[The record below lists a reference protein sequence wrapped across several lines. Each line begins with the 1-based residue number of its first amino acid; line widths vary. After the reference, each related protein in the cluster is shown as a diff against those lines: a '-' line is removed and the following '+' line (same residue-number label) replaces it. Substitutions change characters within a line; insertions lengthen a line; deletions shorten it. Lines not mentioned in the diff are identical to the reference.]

1 MSEKNP
7 VKLLNPEVARKIAA
21 GEVIDRPNAIIR
33 ELMDNA
39 IDSGAN
45 KITVEIASGG
55 IEKIRIV
62 DDGCGM
68 TKEDLQTCAQPHAT
82 SKISTETDLLNL
94 TTLGFRGEALA
105 SISSVCRLSI
115 TSGGYKMRSSITED
129 NIVEPTTPTEG
140 TIVQAEGLFE
150 NFPARRVFL
159 KRPSAEGTM
168 CKNTFI
174 EKTLPCP
181 EKAFRFVSDGEI
193 KLDLAPNQSLK
204 ERFVKAMELKE
215 DISLFNEISASAIG
229 QNPDW
234 SFKLI
239 IGEPSVFRSSKKDI
253 YIFVNG
259 RKITEY
265 SLVQAIEYGCQ
276 GYFPNGTYPVAAVF
290 VNINPSLVDFNIHPA
305 KKEAR
310 FKDISDL
317 HHGISSKT
325 RLFFQEYTNKTMV
338 KKSIPE
344 DSPQLFTQEETSV
357 QTTQKPFAEK
367 TYTTEPKLSG
377 YQRFAKSYNNS
388 TSNKEILS
396 DVREKFFT
404 NYNKT
409 EQYTYE
415 TPKVQYKSSFDDLEK
430 VNSNDEQTLQ
440 AETKNATKEK
450 VLSLVNKALEAYN
463 SFQNQEEDT
472 FAKTEEINHP
482 QEIITI
488 TPSNEISQ
496 KTNIEVPI
504 QNEVTTETQNFN
516 EDSFHFVGST
526 LGTFIIAEQNNI
538 LYIID
543 KHAAH
548 ERILYNK
555 IIQTKGQKQEL
566 LVPYTIKTQSDDED
580 KYLESI
586 QESLIEIGFTCKN
599 CGNGNWEFTSIQER
613 WTGSEE
619 DLQHAL
625 LDEKVKPEEIIYSIA
640 ATAACKAA
648 VKDGYTLDDD
658 TASKIAKE
666 ALLLPDPHCPH
677 GRPVYTTISR
687 EQLFALVRR
696 T

>member
-21 GEVIDRPNAIIR
+21 GEVIDRPNAIVR

-68 TKEDLQTCAQPHAT
+68 TKEDLQTCAKPHAT

-159 KRPSAEGTM
+159 KRPSSEGTM

-234 SFKLI
+234 NFRLI

-253 YIFVNG
+253 YVFVNG

-325 RLFFQEYTNKTMV
+325 RLFFQEYTNKTMIQ
-338 KKSIPE
+338 KQEPE
-344 DSPQLFTQEETSV
+344 VVPQLFETEET
-357 QTTQKPFAEK
+357 TPIITNNKPKEIISS
-367 TYTTEPKLSG
+367 EPKLSG
-377 YQRFAKSYNNS
+377 YQRFAKSYNSS
-388 TSNKEILS
+388 TSSKELLS
-396 DVREKFFT
+396 DVRDKFFT
-404 NYNKT
+404 NYKQT
-409 EQYTYE
+409 EKYTYE
-415 TPKVQYKSSFDDLEK
+415 TPQNRFTSSQNQIEESNSDSKVELTTENK
-430 VNSNDEQTLQ
+430 VSN
-440 AETKNATKEK
+440 KEK
-450 VLSLVNKALEAYN
+450 VIELVDKALKAYN
-463 SFQNQEEDT
+463 SLQPNEECLSQDIIP
-472 FAKTEEINHP
+472 TEEKTTTQKEYQIEHP
-482 QEIITI
+482 IKNIDFQSEA
-488 TPSNEISQ
+488 ISSPRQ
-496 KTNIEVPI
+496 DTD
-504 QNEVTTETQNFN
+504 
-516 EDSFHFVGST
+516 DSFKFVGSA
-526 LGTFIIAEQNNI
+526 LGTFIIAEQNNV

-555 IIQTKGQKQEL
+555 IIQAKGQKQEL
-566 LVPYTIKTQSDDED
+566 LVPYTIKTQTEEED

-586 QESLIEIGFTCKN
+586 QESLTEIGFTCKN

-619 DLQHAL
+619 DLRHAL

>member
-21 GEVIDRPNAIIR
+21 GEVIDRPNAIVR

-68 TKEDLQTCAQPHAT
+68 TKEDLQTCAKPHAT

-234 SFKLI
+234 NFRLI

-253 YIFVNG
+253 YVFVNG

-276 GYFPNGTYPVAAVF
+276 GYFPNGTFPVAAVF

-325 RLFFQEYTNKTMV
+325 RLFFQEYTNKTMIQ
-338 KKSIPE
+338 KQEPE
-344 DSPQLFTQEETSV
+344 VVPQLFETEET
-357 QTTQKPFAEK
+357 TPIITNNKPKEIISS
-367 TYTTEPKLSG
+367 EPKLSG
-377 YQRFAKSYNNS
+377 YQRFAKSYNSS
-388 TSNKEILS
+388 TSSKELLS
-396 DVREKFFT
+396 DVRDKFFT
-404 NYNKT
+404 NYKQT
-409 EQYTYE
+409 EKYTYE
-415 TPKVQYKSSFDDLEK
+415 TPQNRYTSSQNQIEESNSDSKVELTTENK
-430 VNSNDEQTLQ
+430 VSN
-440 AETKNATKEK
+440 KEK
-450 VLSLVNKALEAYN
+450 VIELVDKALKAYN
-463 SFQNQEEDT
+463 SLQPNEECLSQDIIP
-472 FAKTEEINHP
+472 TEEKTTTQKEYQIEHP
-482 QEIITI
+482 IKNIDFQSEA
-488 TPSNEISQ
+488 ISSPRQ
-496 KTNIEVPI
+496 DTD
-504 QNEVTTETQNFN
+504 
-516 EDSFHFVGST
+516 DSFKFVGSA
-526 LGTFIIAEQNNI
+526 LGTFIIAEQNNV

-555 IIQTKGQKQEL
+555 IIQAKGQKQEL
-566 LVPYTIKTQSDDED
+566 LVPYTIKTQTEEED

-586 QESLIEIGFTCKN
+586 QESLTEIGFTCKN
-599 CGNGNWEFTSIQER
+599 CGNGNWEFSSIQER

-619 DLQHAL
+619 DLRHAL

>member
-21 GEVIDRPNAIIR
+21 GEVIDRPNAIVR

-68 TKEDLQTCAQPHAT
+68 TKEDLQTCAKPHAT

-234 SFKLI
+234 NFRLI

-253 YIFVNG
+253 YVFVNG

-276 GYFPNGTYPVAAVF
+276 GYFPNGTFPVAAVF

-325 RLFFQEYTNKTMV
+325 RLFFQEYTNKTMIQ
-338 KKSIPE
+338 KQEPE
-344 DSPQLFTQEETSV
+344 VVPQLFETEET
-357 QTTQKPFAEK
+357 TPIITNNKPKEIISS
-367 TYTTEPKLSG
+367 EPKLSG
-377 YQRFAKSYNNS
+377 YQRFAKSYNS
-388 TSNKEILS
+388 R
-396 DVREKFFT
+396 DR
-404 NYNKT
+404 
-409 EQYTYE
+409 
-415 TPKVQYKSSFDDLEK
+415 KS
-430 VNSNDEQTLQ
+430 V
-440 AETKNATKEK
+440 
-450 VLSLVNKALEAYN
+450 V
-463 SFQNQEEDT
+463 
-472 FAKTEEINHP
+472 
-482 QEIITI
+482 
-488 TPSNEISQ
+488 
-496 KTNIEVPI
+496 
-504 QNEVTTETQNFN
+504 
-516 EDSFHFVGST
+516 
-526 LGTFIIAEQNNI
+526 
-538 LYIID
+538 
-543 KHAAH
+543 
-548 ERILYNK
+548 
-555 IIQTKGQKQEL
+555 
-566 LVPYTIKTQSDDED
+566 
-580 KYLESI
+580 
-586 QESLIEIGFTCKN
+586 
-599 CGNGNWEFTSIQER
+599 
-613 WTGSEE
+613 
-619 DLQHAL
+619 
-625 LDEKVKPEEIIYSIA
+625 
-640 ATAACKAA
+640 
-648 VKDGYTLDDD
+648 
-658 TASKIAKE
+658 
-666 ALLLPDPHCPH
+666 
-677 GRPVYTTISR
+677 
-687 EQLFALVRR
+687 
-696 T
+696 

>member
-21 GEVIDRPNAIIR
+21 GEVIDRPNAIVR

-68 TKEDLQTCAQPHAT
+68 TKEDLQTCAKPHAT

-159 KRPSAEGTM
+159 KRPSSEGTM

-234 SFKLI
+234 NFRLI

-253 YIFVNG
+253 YVFVNG

-325 RLFFQEYTNKTMV
+325 RLFFQEYTNKTMIQ
-338 KKSIPE
+338 KQEPE
-344 DSPQLFTQEETSV
+344 VVPQLFETEET
-357 QTTQKPFAEK
+357 TPIITNNKPKEIISS
-367 TYTTEPKLSG
+367 EPKLSG
-377 YQRFAKSYNNS
+377 YQRFAKSYNSS
-388 TSNKEILS
+388 TSSKELLS
-396 DVREKFFT
+396 DVRDKFFT
-404 NYNKT
+404 NYKQT
-409 EQYTYE
+409 EKYTYE
-415 TPKVQYKSSFDDLEK
+415 TPQNRFTSSQNQIEESNSDSKVELTTENK
-430 VNSNDEQTLQ
+430 VSN
-440 AETKNATKEK
+440 KEK
-450 VLSLVNKALEAYN
+450 VIELVDKALKAYN
-463 SFQNQEEDT
+463 SLQPNEECLSQDIIP
-472 FAKTEEINHP
+472 TEEKTTTQKEYQIEHP
-482 QEIITI
+482 IKNIDFQSEA
-488 TPSNEISQ
+488 ISSPRQ
-496 KTNIEVPI
+496 DTD
-504 QNEVTTETQNFN
+504 
-516 EDSFHFVGST
+516 DSFKFVGSA
-526 LGTFIIAEQNNI
+526 LGTFIIAEQNNV

-555 IIQTKGQKQEL
+555 IIQAKGQKQEL
-566 LVPYTIKTQSDDED
+566 LVPYTIKTQTEEED

-586 QESLIEIGFTCKN
+586 QESLTEIGFTCKN
-599 CGNGNWEFTSIQER
+599 CGNGNWEFSSIQER

-619 DLQHAL
+619 DLRHAL

>member
-21 GEVIDRPNAIIR
+21 GEVIDRPNAIVR

-68 TKEDLQTCAQPHAT
+68 TKEDLQTCAKPHAT

-234 SFKLI
+234 NFRLI

-253 YIFVNG
+253 YVFVNG

-276 GYFPNGTYPVAAVF
+276 GYFPNGTFPVAAVF

-325 RLFFQEYTNKTMV
+325 RLFFQEYTNKTMIQ
-338 KKSIPE
+338 KQEPE
-344 DSPQLFTQEETSV
+344 VVPQLFEAEETTPV
-357 QTTQKPFAEK
+357 ITNNKPKEIISS
-367 TYTTEPKLSG
+367 EPKLSG
-377 YQRFAKSYNNS
+377 YQRFAKSYNSS
-388 TSNKEILS
+388 TSSKELLS
-396 DVREKFFT
+396 DVRDKFFT
-404 NYNKT
+404 NYKQT
-409 EQYTYE
+409 EKYTYE
-415 TPKVQYKSSFDDLEK
+415 TPQNRYTSSQNQIEESNSDSKVELTTENK
-430 VNSNDEQTLQ
+430 VSN
-440 AETKNATKEK
+440 KEK
-450 VLSLVNKALEAYN
+450 VIELVDKALKAYN
-463 SFQNQEEDT
+463 SLQPNEECSSQDIIPTEEKTTTQQEYQIEHPTKNIDFQNEAISSPRQDT
-472 FAKTEEINHP
+472 D
-482 QEIITI
+482 
-488 TPSNEISQ
+488 
-496 KTNIEVPI
+496 
-504 QNEVTTETQNFN
+504 
-516 EDSFHFVGST
+516 DSFKFVGSA
-526 LGTFIIAEQNNI
+526 LGTFIIAEQNNV

-555 IIQTKGQKQEL
+555 IIQAKGQKQEL
-566 LVPYTIKTQSDDED
+566 LVPYTIKTQTEEED

-586 QESLIEIGFTCKN
+586 QESLTEIGFTCKN
-599 CGNGNWEFTSIQER
+599 CGNGNWEFSSIQER

-619 DLQHAL
+619 DLRHAL

-648 VKDGYTLDDD
+648 VKDGYTLDED

>member
-21 GEVIDRPNAIIR
+21 GEVIDRPNAIVR

-68 TKEDLQTCAQPHAT
+68 TKEDLQTCAKPHAT

-234 SFKLI
+234 NFRLI

-253 YIFVNG
+253 YVFVNG

-276 GYFPNGTYPVAAVF
+276 GYFPNGTFPVAAVF

-325 RLFFQEYTNKTMV
+325 RLFFQEYTNKTMIQ
-338 KKSIPE
+338 KQEPE
-344 DSPQLFTQEETSV
+344 VVPQLFETEET
-357 QTTQKPFAEK
+357 TPIITNNKPKEIISS
-367 TYTTEPKLSG
+367 EPKLSG
-377 YQRFAKSYNNS
+377 YQRFAKSYNSS
-388 TSNKEILS
+388 TSSKELLS
-396 DVREKFFT
+396 DVRDKFFT
-404 NYNKT
+404 NYKQT
-409 EQYTYE
+409 EKYTYE
-415 TPKVQYKSSFDDLEK
+415 TPQNRFTSSQNQIEESNSDSKVELTTENK
-430 VNSNDEQTLQ
+430 VSN
-440 AETKNATKEK
+440 KEK
-450 VLSLVNKALEAYN
+450 VIELVDKALKAYN
-463 SFQNQEEDT
+463 SLQPNEECSSQDIIP
-472 FAKTEEINHP
+472 TEEKTTTQKEYQIEHP
-482 QEIITI
+482 TKNIDFQSEA
-488 TPSNEISQ
+488 ISSPRQ
-496 KTNIEVPI
+496 DTD
-504 QNEVTTETQNFN
+504 
-516 EDSFHFVGST
+516 DSFKFVGSA
-526 LGTFIIAEQNNI
+526 LGTFIIAEQNNV

-555 IIQTKGQKQEL
+555 IIQAKGQKQEL
-566 LVPYTIKTQSDDED
+566 LVPYTIKTQTEEED

-586 QESLIEIGFTCKN
+586 QESLTEIGFTCKN

-619 DLQHAL
+619 DLRHAL

>member
-21 GEVIDRPNAIIR
+21 GEVIDRPNAIVR

-68 TKEDLQTCAQPHAT
+68 TKEDLQTCAKPHAT

-234 SFKLI
+234 NFRLI

-253 YIFVNG
+253 YVFVNG

-276 GYFPNGTYPVAAVF
+276 GYFPNGTFPVAAVF

-325 RLFFQEYTNKTMV
+325 RLFFQEYTNKTMIQ
-338 KKSIPE
+338 KQEPE
-344 DSPQLFTQEETSV
+344 VVPQLFETEET
-357 QTTQKPFAEK
+357 TPIITNNKPKEIISS
-367 TYTTEPKLSG
+367 EPKLSG
-377 YQRFAKSYNNS
+377 YQRFAKSYNSS
-388 TSNKEILS
+388 TSSKELLS
-396 DVREKFFT
+396 DVRDKFFT
-404 NYNKT
+404 NYKQT
-409 EQYTYE
+409 EKYTYE
-415 TPKVQYKSSFDDLEK
+415 TPQNRYTSSQNQIEESNSDSKVELTTENK
-430 VNSNDEQTLQ
+430 VSN
-440 AETKNATKEK
+440 KEK
-450 VLSLVNKALEAYN
+450 VIELVDKALKAYN
-463 SFQNQEEDT
+463 SLQPNEECSSQDIIP
-472 FAKTEEINHP
+472 TEEKTTTQKEYQIEHP
-482 QEIITI
+482 TKNIDFQSEA
-488 TPSNEISQ
+488 ISSPRQ
-496 KTNIEVPI
+496 DTD
-504 QNEVTTETQNFN
+504 
-516 EDSFHFVGST
+516 DSFKFVGSA
-526 LGTFIIAEQNNI
+526 LGTFIIAEQNNV

-555 IIQTKGQKQEL
+555 IIQAKGQKQEL
-566 LVPYTIKTQSDDED
+566 LVPYTIKTQTEEED

-586 QESLIEIGFTCKN
+586 QESLTEIGFTCKN
-599 CGNGNWEFTSIQER
+599 CGNGNWEFSSIQER

-619 DLQHAL
+619 DLRHAL

>member
-21 GEVIDRPNAIIR
+21 GEVIDRPNAIVR

-68 TKEDLQTCAQPHAT
+68 TKEDLQTCAKPHAT

-234 SFKLI
+234 NFRLI

-253 YIFVNG
+253 YVFVNG

-325 RLFFQEYTNKTMV
+325 RLFFQEYTNKTMIQ
-338 KKSIPE
+338 KQEPE
-344 DSPQLFTQEETSV
+344 VVPQLFETEET
-357 QTTQKPFAEK
+357 TPIITNNKPKEIISS
-367 TYTTEPKLSG
+367 EPKLSG
-377 YQRFAKSYNNS
+377 YQRFAKSYNSS
-388 TSNKEILS
+388 TSSKELLS
-396 DVREKFFT
+396 DVRDKFFT
-404 NYNKT
+404 NYKQT
-409 EQYTYE
+409 EKYTYE
-415 TPKVQYKSSFDDLEK
+415 TPQNRFTSSQNQIEESNSDSKVELTTENK
-430 VNSNDEQTLQ
+430 VSN
-440 AETKNATKEK
+440 KEK
-450 VLSLVNKALEAYN
+450 VIELVDKALKAYN
-463 SFQNQEEDT
+463 SLQPNEECLSQDIIP
-472 FAKTEEINHP
+472 TEEKTTTQKEYQIEHP
-482 QEIITI
+482 IKNIDFQSEA
-488 TPSNEISQ
+488 ISSPRQ
-496 KTNIEVPI
+496 DTD
-504 QNEVTTETQNFN
+504 
-516 EDSFHFVGST
+516 DSFKFVGSA
-526 LGTFIIAEQNNI
+526 LGTFIIAEQNNV

-555 IIQTKGQKQEL
+555 IIQAKGQKQEL
-566 LVPYTIKTQSDDED
+566 LVPYTIKTQTEEED

-586 QESLIEIGFTCKN
+586 QESLTEIGFTCKN
-599 CGNGNWEFTSIQER
+599 CGNGNWEFSSIQER

-619 DLQHAL
+619 DLRHAL

>member
-21 GEVIDRPNAIIR
+21 GEVIDRPNAIVR

-68 TKEDLQTCAQPHAT
+68 TKEDLQTCAKPHAT

-159 KRPSAEGTM
+159 KRPSSEGTM

-234 SFKLI
+234 NFRLI

-253 YIFVNG
+253 YVFVNG

-325 RLFFQEYTNKTMV
+325 RLFFQEYTNKTMIQ
-338 KKSIPE
+338 KQEPE
-344 DSPQLFTQEETSV
+344 VVPQLFETEET
-357 QTTQKPFAEK
+357 TPIITNNKPKEIISS
-367 TYTTEPKLSG
+367 EPKLSG
-377 YQRFAKSYNNS
+377 YQRFAKSYNSS
-388 TSNKEILS
+388 TSSKELLS
-396 DVREKFFT
+396 DVRDKFFT
-404 NYNKT
+404 NYKQT
-409 EQYTYE
+409 EKYTYE
-415 TPKVQYKSSFDDLEK
+415 TPQNRYTSSQNQIEESNSDSKVELTTENK
-430 VNSNDEQTLQ
+430 VSN
-440 AETKNATKEK
+440 KEK
-450 VLSLVNKALEAYN
+450 VIELVDKALKAYN
-463 SFQNQEEDT
+463 SLQPNEECLSQDIIPTEEKTTTQKEYQIEHPTKNIDFQNEAISSPRQDT
-472 FAKTEEINHP
+472 D
-482 QEIITI
+482 
-488 TPSNEISQ
+488 
-496 KTNIEVPI
+496 
-504 QNEVTTETQNFN
+504 
-516 EDSFHFVGST
+516 DSFKFVGSA
-526 LGTFIIAEQNNI
+526 LGTFIIAEQNNV

-555 IIQTKGQKQEL
+555 IIQAKGQKQEL
-566 LVPYTIKTQSDDED
+566 LVPYTIKTQTEEED

-586 QESLIEIGFTCKN
+586 QESLTEIGFTCKN
-599 CGNGNWEFTSIQER
+599 CGNGNWEFSSIQER

-619 DLQHAL
+619 DLRHAL

>member
-21 GEVIDRPNAIIR
+21 GEVIDRPNAIVR

-68 TKEDLQTCAQPHAT
+68 TKEDLQTCAKPHAT

-234 SFKLI
+234 NFRLI

-253 YIFVNG
+253 YVFVNG

-276 GYFPNGTYPVAAVF
+276 GYFPNGTFPVAAVF

-325 RLFFQEYTNKTMV
+325 RLFFQEYTNKTMIQ
-338 KKSIPE
+338 KQEPE
-344 DSPQLFTQEETSV
+344 VVPQLFETEET
-357 QTTQKPFAEK
+357 TPIITNNKPKEIISS
-367 TYTTEPKLSG
+367 EPKLSG
-377 YQRFAKSYNNS
+377 YQRFAKSYNSS
-388 TSNKEILS
+388 TSSKELLS
-396 DVREKFFT
+396 DVRDKFFT
-404 NYNKT
+404 NYKQT
-409 EQYTYE
+409 EKYTYE
-415 TPKVQYKSSFDDLEK
+415 TPQNRYTSSQNQIEESNSDSKVELTTENK
-430 VNSNDEQTLQ
+430 VSN
-440 AETKNATKEK
+440 KEK
-450 VLSLVNKALEAYN
+450 VIELVDKALKAYN
-463 SFQNQEEDT
+463 SLQQNEECSSQDIIP
-472 FAKTEEINHP
+472 TEEKTTTQKEYQIEHP
-482 QEIITI
+482 TKNIDFQSEA
-488 TPSNEISQ
+488 ISSPRQ
-496 KTNIEVPI
+496 DTD
-504 QNEVTTETQNFN
+504 
-516 EDSFHFVGST
+516 DSFKFVGSA
-526 LGTFIIAEQNNI
+526 LGTFIIAEQNNV

-555 IIQTKGQKQEL
+555 IIQAKGQKQEL
-566 LVPYTIKTQSDDED
+566 LVPYTIKTQTEEED

-586 QESLIEIGFTCKN
+586 QESLTEIGFTCKN
-599 CGNGNWEFTSIQER
+599 CGNGNWEFSSIQER

-619 DLQHAL
+619 DLRHAL

>member
-21 GEVIDRPNAIIR
+21 GEVIDRPNAIVR

-68 TKEDLQTCAQPHAT
+68 TKEDLQTCAKPHAT

-234 SFKLI
+234 NFRLI

-253 YIFVNG
+253 YVFVNG

-325 RLFFQEYTNKTMV
+325 RLFFQEYTNKTMIQ
-338 KKSIPE
+338 KQEPE
-344 DSPQLFTQEETSV
+344 VVPQLFETEET
-357 QTTQKPFAEK
+357 TPIITNNKPKEIISS
-367 TYTTEPKLSG
+367 EPKLSG
-377 YQRFAKSYNNS
+377 YQRFAKSYNSS
-388 TSNKEILS
+388 TSSKELLS
-396 DVREKFFT
+396 DVRDKFFT
-404 NYNKT
+404 NYKQT
-409 EQYTYE
+409 EKYTYE
-415 TPKVQYKSSFDDLEK
+415 TPQNRYTSSQNQIEESNSDSKVELTTENK
-430 VNSNDEQTLQ
+430 VSN
-440 AETKNATKEK
+440 KEK
-450 VLSLVNKALEAYN
+450 VIELVDKVLKAYN
-463 SFQNQEEDT
+463 SLQQNEECSSQDIIPTDEKTTTQKEYQIEHPTKNIDFQNEAISSPRQDT
-472 FAKTEEINHP
+472 D
-482 QEIITI
+482 
-488 TPSNEISQ
+488 
-496 KTNIEVPI
+496 
-504 QNEVTTETQNFN
+504 
-516 EDSFHFVGST
+516 DSFKFVGSA
-526 LGTFIIAEQNNI
+526 LGTFIIAEQNNV

-555 IIQTKGQKQEL
+555 IIQAKGQKQEL
-566 LVPYTIKTQSDDED
+566 LVPYTIKTQTEEED

-586 QESLIEIGFTCKN
+586 QESLTEIGFTCKN
-599 CGNGNWEFTSIQER
+599 CGNGNWEFSSIQER

-619 DLQHAL
+619 DLRHAL

>member
-1 MSEKNP
+1 MGKIHVLDDTLAN
-7 VKLLNPEVARKIAA
+7 KIAA
-21 GEVIDRPNAIIR
+21 GEVIERPANVVK
-33 ELMDNA
+33 ELVENS
-39 IDSGAN
+39 IDAKAKS
-45 KITVEIASGG
+45 IQIEIKEGG
-55 IEKIRIV
+55 LEMIRII
-62 DDGCGM
+62 DDGIGM
-68 TKEDLQTCAQPHAT
+68 AKEDAKLCFMRHAT
-82 SKISTETDLLNL
+82 SKIKDDFDLFRIQS
-94 TTLGFRGEALA
+94 LGFRGEALA

-325 RLFFQEYTNKTMV
+325 RLFFQCVLRVNRC
-338 KKSIPE
+338 
-344 DSPQLFTQEETSV
+344 L
-357 QTTQKPFAEK
+357 QKNFQK
-367 TYTTEPKLSG
+367 NLK
-377 YQRFAKSYNNS
+377 
-388 TSNKEILS
+388 IL
-396 DVREKFFT
+396 
-404 NYNKT
+404 
-409 EQYTYE
+409 
-415 TPKVQYKSSFDDLEK
+415 
-430 VNSNDEQTLQ
+430 
-440 AETKNATKEK
+440 
-450 VLSLVNKALEAYN
+450 
-463 SFQNQEEDT
+463 
-472 FAKTEEINHP
+472 H
-482 QEIITI
+482 
-488 TPSNEISQ
+488 
-496 KTNIEVPI
+496 
-504 QNEVTTETQNFN
+504 
-516 EDSFHFVGST
+516 
-526 LGTFIIAEQNNI
+526 
-538 LYIID
+538 
-543 KHAAH
+543 
-548 ERILYNK
+548 
-555 IIQTKGQKQEL
+555 
-566 LVPYTIKTQSDDED
+566 
-580 KYLESI
+580 
-586 QESLIEIGFTCKN
+586 
-599 CGNGNWEFTSIQER
+599 
-613 WTGSEE
+613 
-619 DLQHAL
+619 
-625 LDEKVKPEEIIYSIA
+625 
-640 ATAACKAA
+640 
-648 VKDGYTLDDD
+648 
-658 TASKIAKE
+658 
-666 ALLLPDPHCPH
+666 
-677 GRPVYTTISR
+677 
-687 EQLFALVRR
+687 
-696 T
+696 

>member
-21 GEVIDRPNAIIR
+21 GEVIDRPNAIVR

-68 TKEDLQTCAQPHAT
+68 TKEDLQTCAKPHAT

-234 SFKLI
+234 NFRLI

-253 YIFVNG
+253 YVFVNG

-276 GYFPNGTYPVAAVF
+276 GYFPNGTFPVAAVF

-325 RLFFQEYTNKTMV
+325 RLFFQEYTNKTMIQ
-338 KKSIPE
+338 KQEPE
-344 DSPQLFTQEETSV
+344 VVPQLFETEET
-357 QTTQKPFAEK
+357 TPIITNNKPKEIISS
-367 TYTTEPKLSG
+367 EPKLSG
-377 YQRFAKSYNNS
+377 YQRFAKSYNSS
-388 TSNKEILS
+388 TSSKELLS
-396 DVREKFFT
+396 DVRDKFFT
-404 NYNKT
+404 NYKQT
-409 EQYTYE
+409 EKYTYE
-415 TPKVQYKSSFDDLEK
+415 TPQNRYTSSQNQIEESNSDSKVELTTENK
-430 VNSNDEQTLQ
+430 VSN
-440 AETKNATKEK
+440 KEK
-450 VLSLVNKALEAYN
+450 VIELVDKALKAYN
-463 SFQNQEEDT
+463 SLQQNEECSSQDIIP
-472 FAKTEEINHP
+472 TEEKTTTQKEYQIEHP
-482 QEIITI
+482 TKNIDFQSEA
-488 TPSNEISQ
+488 ISSPRQ
-496 KTNIEVPI
+496 DTD
-504 QNEVTTETQNFN
+504 
-516 EDSFHFVGST
+516 DSFKFVGSA
-526 LGTFIIAEQNNI
+526 LGTFIIAEQNNV

-555 IIQTKGQKQEL
+555 IIQAKGQKQEL
-566 LVPYTIKTQSDDED
+566 LVPYTIKTQTEEED

-586 QESLIEIGFTCKN
+586 QESLTEIGFTCKN

-613 WTGSEE
+613 WTGGEE

>member
-21 GEVIDRPNAIIR
+21 GEVIDRPNAIVR

-68 TKEDLQTCAQPHAT
+68 TKEDLQTCAKPHAT

-234 SFKLI
+234 NFRLI

-253 YIFVNG
+253 YVFVNG

-276 GYFPNGTYPVAAVF
+276 GYFPNGTFPVAAVF

-325 RLFFQEYTNKTMV
+325 RLFFQEYTNKTMIQ
-338 KKSIPE
+338 KQEPE
-344 DSPQLFTQEETSV
+344 VVPQLFETEET
-357 QTTQKPFAEK
+357 TPIITNNKPKEIISS
-367 TYTTEPKLSG
+367 EPKLSG
-377 YQRFAKSYNNS
+377 YQRFAKSYNSS
-388 TSNKEILS
+388 TSSKELLS
-396 DVREKFFT
+396 DVRDKFFT
-404 NYNKT
+404 NYKQT
-409 EQYTYE
+409 EKYTYE
-415 TPKVQYKSSFDDLEK
+415 TPQNRYTSSQNQIEESNSDSKVELTTENK
-430 VNSNDEQTLQ
+430 VSN
-440 AETKNATKEK
+440 KEK
-450 VLSLVNKALEAYN
+450 VIELVDKALKAYN
-463 SFQNQEEDT
+463 SLQPNEECLSQDIIP
-472 FAKTEEINHP
+472 TEEKTTTQKEYQIEHP
-482 QEIITI
+482 TKNIDFQSEA
-488 TPSNEISQ
+488 ISSPRQ
-496 KTNIEVPI
+496 DTD
-504 QNEVTTETQNFN
+504 
-516 EDSFHFVGST
+516 DSFKFVGSA
-526 LGTFIIAEQNNI
+526 LGTFIIAEQNNV

-555 IIQTKGQKQEL
+555 IIQAKGQKQEL
-566 LVPYTIKTQSDDED
+566 LVPYTIKTQTEEED

-586 QESLIEIGFTCKN
+586 QESLTEIGFTCKN
-599 CGNGNWEFTSIQER
+599 CGNGNWEFSSIQER

-619 DLQHAL
+619 DLRHAL

>member
-21 GEVIDRPNAIIR
+21 GEVIDRPNAIVR

-68 TKEDLQTCAQPHAT
+68 TKEDLQTCAKPHAT

-234 SFKLI
+234 NFRLI

-253 YIFVNG
+253 YVFVNG

-276 GYFPNGTYPVAAVF
+276 GYFPNGTFPVAAVF

-325 RLFFQEYTNKTMV
+325 RLFFQEYTNKTMIQ
-338 KKSIPE
+338 KQEPE
-344 DSPQLFTQEETSV
+344 VVPQLFETEET
-357 QTTQKPFAEK
+357 TPIITNNKPKEIISS
-367 TYTTEPKLSG
+367 EPKLSG
-377 YQRFAKSYNNS
+377 YQRFAKSYNSS
-388 TSNKEILS
+388 TSSKELLS
-396 DVREKFFT
+396 DVRDKFFT
-404 NYNKT
+404 NYKQT
-409 EQYTYE
+409 EKYTYE
-415 TPKVQYKSSFDDLEK
+415 TPQNRFTSSQNQIEESNSDSKVELTTENK
-430 VNSNDEQTLQ
+430 VSN
-440 AETKNATKEK
+440 KEK
-450 VLSLVNKALEAYN
+450 VIELVDKALKAYN
-463 SFQNQEEDT
+463 SLQPNEECLSQDIIP
-472 FAKTEEINHP
+472 TEEKTTTQKEYQIEHP
-482 QEIITI
+482 TKNIDFQSEA
-488 TPSNEISQ
+488 ISSPRQ
-496 KTNIEVPI
+496 DTD
-504 QNEVTTETQNFN
+504 
-516 EDSFHFVGST
+516 DSFKFVGSA
-526 LGTFIIAEQNNI
+526 LGTFIIAEQNNV

-555 IIQTKGQKQEL
+555 IIQAKGQKQEL
-566 LVPYTIKTQSDDED
+566 LVPYTIKTQTEEED

-586 QESLIEIGFTCKN
+586 QESLTEIGFTCKN
-599 CGNGNWEFTSIQER
+599 CGNGNWEFSSIQER

-619 DLQHAL
+619 DLRHAL

>member
-21 GEVIDRPNAIIR
+21 GEVIDRPNAIVR

-68 TKEDLQTCAQPHAT
+68 TKEDLQTCAKPHAT

-234 SFKLI
+234 NFRLI

-253 YIFVNG
+253 YVFVNG

-276 GYFPNGTYPVAAVF
+276 GYFPNGTFPVAAVF

-325 RLFFQEYTNKTMV
+325 RLFFQEYTNKTMIQ
-338 KKSIPE
+338 KQEPE
-344 DSPQLFTQEETSV
+344 VVPQLFETEET
-357 QTTQKPFAEK
+357 TPIITNNKPKEIISS
-367 TYTTEPKLSG
+367 EPKLSG
-377 YQRFAKSYNNS
+377 YQRFAKSYNSS
-388 TSNKEILS
+388 TSSKELLS

-415 TPKVQYKSSFDDLEK
+415 TPKVQYKSSFNDLEK
-430 VNSNDEQTLQ
+430 VNPNTEQTLQ

-450 VLSLVNKALEAYN
+450 VLSLVNKALDAYN
-463 SFQNQEEDT
+463 SFNTDQEAT
-472 FAKTEEINHP
+472 PKTEEINHS
-482 QEIITI
+482 QETTSIKEV
-488 TPSNEISQ
+488 NEVPQ
-496 KTNIEVPI
+496 KTYTEVNIPSEVA
-504 QNEVTTETQNFN
+504 TETQNFN
-516 EDSFHFVGST
+516 EDSFHFVGSA
-526 LGTFIIAEQNNI
+526 LGTFIIAEQNNV

-555 IIQTKGQKQEL
+555 IIQAKGQKQEL
-566 LVPYTIKTQSDDED
+566 LVPYTIKTQTEEED

-586 QESLIEIGFTCKN
+586 QESLTEIGFTCKN
-599 CGNGNWEFTSIQER
+599 CGNGNWEFSSIQER

>member
-21 GEVIDRPNAIIR
+21 GEVIDRPNAIVR

-68 TKEDLQTCAQPHAT
+68 TKEDLQTCAKPHAT

-234 SFKLI
+234 NFRLI

-253 YIFVNG
+253 YVFVNG

-276 GYFPNGTYPVAAVF
+276 GYFPNGTFPVAAVF

-325 RLFFQEYTNKTMV
+325 RLFFQEYTNKTMIQ
-338 KKSIPE
+338 KQEPE
-344 DSPQLFTQEETSV
+344 VVPQLFETEET
-357 QTTQKPFAEK
+357 TPIITNNKPKEIISS
-367 TYTTEPKLSG
+367 EPKLSG
-377 YQRFAKSYNNS
+377 YQRFAKSYNSS
-388 TSNKEILS
+388 TSSKELLS
-396 DVREKFFT
+396 DVRDKFFT
-404 NYNKT
+404 NYKQT
-409 EQYTYE
+409 EKYTYE
-415 TPKVQYKSSFDDLEK
+415 TPQNRYTSSQNQIEESNSDSKVELTTENK
-430 VNSNDEQTLQ
+430 VSN
-440 AETKNATKEK
+440 KEK
-450 VLSLVNKALEAYN
+450 VIELVDKALKAYN
-463 SFQNQEEDT
+463 SLQQNEECSSQDIIP
-472 FAKTEEINHP
+472 TEEKTTTQKEYQIEHP
-482 QEIITI
+482 TKNIDFQSEA
-488 TPSNEISQ
+488 ISS
-496 KTNIEVPI
+496 P
-504 QNEVTTETQNFN
+504 TQDTD
-516 EDSFHFVGST
+516 DSFKFVGSA
-526 LGTFIIAEQNNI
+526 LGTFIIAEQNNV

-555 IIQTKGQKQEL
+555 IIQAKGQKQEL
-566 LVPYTIKTQSDDED
+566 LVPYTIKTQTEEED

-586 QESLIEIGFTCKN
+586 QESLTEIGFTCKN
-599 CGNGNWEFTSIQER
+599 CGNGNWEFSSIQER

-619 DLQHAL
+619 DLRHAL

>member
-357 QTTQKPFAEK
+357 QKPQNTFAEK

-463 SFQNQEEDT
+463 SFDSNPEAT
-472 FAKTEEINHP
+472 TKTEEINHP
-482 QEIITI
+482 QETTSIKEV
-488 TPSNEISQ
+488 NEVPQ
-496 KTNIEVPI
+496 KTYTEVNIPS
-504 QNEVTTETQNFN
+504 EVTTETQNFN
-516 EDSFHFVGST
+516 DDSFHFVGSA

-566 LVPYTIKTQSDDED
+566 LVPYTIKTQSKQPKVID
-580 KYLESI
+580 KNEQQVLTMHKEIIQLMNDSAGSSTFKSTMMDVYIKIYQSSKKEHEELLQLQQIQYVVLTYLEKKTRI
-586 QESLIEIGFTCKN
+586 YPNLENQLINASSMEDEIAIFL
-599 CGNGNWEFTSIQER
+599 S
-613 WTGSEE
+613 
-619 DLQHAL
+619 
-625 LDEKVKPEEIIYSIA
+625 Y
-640 ATAACKAA
+640 
-648 VKDGYTLDDD
+648 Y
-658 TASKIAKE
+658 KE
-666 ALLLPDPHCPH
+666 
-677 GRPVYTTISR
+677 
-687 EQLFALVRR
+687 
-696 T
+696 

>member
-21 GEVIDRPNAIIR
+21 GEVIDRPNAIVR

-68 TKEDLQTCAQPHAT
+68 TKEDLQTCAKPHAT

-234 SFKLI
+234 NFRLI

-253 YIFVNG
+253 YVFVNG

-276 GYFPNGTYPVAAVF
+276 GYFPNGTFPVAAVF

-325 RLFFQEYTNKTMV
+325 RLFFQEYTNKTMIQ
-338 KKSIPE
+338 KQEPE
-344 DSPQLFTQEETSV
+344 VVPQLFETEET
-357 QTTQKPFAEK
+357 TPIITNNKPKEIISS
-367 TYTTEPKLSG
+367 EPKLSG
-377 YQRFAKSYNNS
+377 YQRFAKSYNSS
-388 TSNKEILS
+388 TSSKELLS
-396 DVREKFFT
+396 DVRDKFFT
-404 NYNKT
+404 NYKQT
-409 EQYTYE
+409 EKYTYE
-415 TPKVQYKSSFDDLEK
+415 TPQNRYTSSQNQIEESNSDSKVELTTENK
-430 VNSNDEQTLQ
+430 VSN
-440 AETKNATKEK
+440 KEK
-450 VLSLVNKALEAYN
+450 VIELVDKALKAYN
-463 SFQNQEEDT
+463 SLQPNEECSSQDIIP
-472 FAKTEEINHP
+472 TEEKTTTQKEYQIEHP
-482 QEIITI
+482 TKNIDFQSEA
-488 TPSNEISQ
+488 ISSPRQ
-496 KTNIEVPI
+496 DTD
-504 QNEVTTETQNFN
+504 
-516 EDSFHFVGST
+516 DSFKFVGSA
-526 LGTFIIAEQNNI
+526 LGTFIIAEQNNV

-555 IIQTKGQKQEL
+555 IIQAKGQKQEL
-566 LVPYTIKTQSDDED
+566 LVPYTIKTQTEEED

-586 QESLIEIGFTCKN
+586 QESLTEIGFTCKN

-619 DLQHAL
+619 DLRHAL